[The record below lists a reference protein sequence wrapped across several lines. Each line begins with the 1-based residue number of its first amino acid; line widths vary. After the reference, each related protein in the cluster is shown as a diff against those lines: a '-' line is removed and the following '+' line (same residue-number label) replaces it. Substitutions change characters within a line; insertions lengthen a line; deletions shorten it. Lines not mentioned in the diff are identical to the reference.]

1 MNLICFGWKTKKQI
15 AELFQEIIIIILD
28 YFLFCG
34 GEMKLVQLDNFNQ
47 QHQIGMNAHFQNG
60 KSSMHKGK
68 TILATKTEKK
78 SGEYNG

>member
-1 MNLICFGWKTKKQI
+1 M
-15 AELFQEIIIIILD
+15 AELFQEIIID
-28 YFLFCG
+28 FLFCG

-60 KSSMHKGK
+60 KSSTRVFAKRK